1 MRSIRLSWK
10 PRLAGALCLVAAL
23 FVGTLASAPAARAEW
38 AIDAYLGPTFPEDED
53 TGGGRSAD
61 FDGNIAGGARF
72 GYFVQ
77 LVDHFDVG
85 VAVDVSGVF
94 QDVDGLKAVGAGPT
108 GTPVTVDFGDIDY
121 NFVPITGLVFLR
133 VPFAYSTDFPQGRY
147 QLYGAGG
154 PSAVWSELNG
164 NGFDDQSFDLGGD
177 ARGGFNFLI
186 HRSWGV
192 FVEYRYTY
200 FEPDFNDTSLTAGG
214 QSFNFRTDIDS
225 SSHYVLFGT
234 GLRF

>member
-1 MRSIRLSWK
+1 V
-10 PRLAGALCLVAAL
+10 AGTLCLAAAL
-23 FVGTLASAPAARAEW
+23 FAAISSPAPSARAEW

-53 TGGGRSAD
+53 TGGGQEAD
-61 FDGNIAGGARF
+61 FDGNIAGGARV
-72 GYFVQ
+72 GYFIQ

-85 VAVDVSGVF
+85 MAVDVSGVF
-94 QDVDGLKAVGAGPT
+94 QDVDGLRAVDPNAP
-108 GTPVTVDFGDIDY
+108 PPNSIDFGDIDY
-121 NFVPITGLVFLR
+121 NFVPISGLVFLR
-133 VPFAYSTDFPQGRY
+133 VPFGYAPDFPQGRY

-164 NGFDDQSFDLGGD
+164 NGFDDQSFDIGGD
-177 ARGGFNFLI
+177 ARAGFNFMI
-186 HRSWGV
+186 VRSWGV

-200 FEPDFNDTSLTAGG
+200 FEPDFNDTSFTTTN
-214 QSFNFRTDIDS
+214 QQFNFRTDIDS